1 MKILQEILKVHTTK
15 WECRLGSCG
24 LEIAQDG
31 RQSRKQQTNF
41 KFHFKNWKF
50 LEHLMDL
57 SQAQQGFYSMR
68 QLGYLK
74 LFHIAAVDRL
84 MLFDIKV
91 YI

>member
-1 MKILQEILKVHTTK
+1 
-15 WECRLGSCG
+15 
-24 LEIAQDG
+24 
-31 RQSRKQQTNF
+31 
-41 KFHFKNWKF
+41 
-50 LEHLMDL
+50 MDL